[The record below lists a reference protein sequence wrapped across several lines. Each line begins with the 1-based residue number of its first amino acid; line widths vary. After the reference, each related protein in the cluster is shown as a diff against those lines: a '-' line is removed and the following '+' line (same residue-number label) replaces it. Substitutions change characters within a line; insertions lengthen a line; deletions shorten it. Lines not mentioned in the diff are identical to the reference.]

1 MPPGPTYEELQ
12 RRVEEL
18 EKQAVEGHQNKWEII
33 KRQRFLES
41 VLYSAPDAIITLD
54 SRHHILDWNP
64 GAEKLFG
71 YSREEVIGQDL
82 DALVARDQAFVEA
95 SGITR
100 QVLAGE
106 VLHPL
111 ETVRYRKDGTTVN
124 VIAAGA
130 PIHMSGE
137 LKGVVAVYTDI
148 TDRIKSEEALRESE
162 ERFRELA
169 ASITEVFWLYDLRG
183 QQIIYVSPAYE
194 EIWGR
199 PVELLYKNHEIW
211 NESIYPDDRYLVQ
224 KSFVRIVK
232 TGRRENREYRITRPD
247 GSVRWISDRAS
258 AITDSD
264 GHVCRI
270 AGIAEDVTEKK
281 RLEAQLRQAE
291 RMESIG
297 TLAGGIAHDFNN
309 LLMGIQGRASLMV
322 ADIRQGHPHFEHL
335 TEIEKYVRSAAELT
349 KQLLGFARGGKYE
362 VLPTDINEL
371 VAKSSQMFGRTQK
384 ETAIHSKYQDGL
396 WAVEV
401 DRSQIDQVLLNIYV
415 NAWQAMA
422 PGGDLYIQTENVILK
437 LDDVKPYGVAPGK
450 FVKISVTD
458 TGCGMDAATL
468 KRVFDPFF
476 TTKEKE
482 RGTGLGLASAYGIV
496 KNHDGII
503 RAESQPGQGATFSI
517 YLPASE
523 KAVSQEKPE
532 EVKIL
537 EGTETILLVDDEQLI
552 IDVAVQIL
560 KKVGYQVL
568 VARGGDEAIAVFR
581 QNKMTIALVILDLVM
596 PDMGGSEVY
605 DQLKAI
611 DPAVKVL
618 LSSGYSR
625 TGKAAEILNRGC
637 NGFIQKPFN
646 VKDLSCKIREILD

>member
-41 VLYSAPDAIITLD
+41 VLYSAPDAIVTLD

-82 DALVARDQAFVEA
+82 DALVARDKAFVEA
-95 SGITR
+95 SEITR

-401 DRSQIDQVLLNIYV
+401 DRSQIDQVLLNIFV

-581 QNKMTIALVILDLVM
+581 KNKMTIALVILDLVM

>member
-1 MPPGPTYEELQ
+1 MTPGPTYEELQ

-41 VLYSAPDAIITLD
+41 VLYSAPDAIVTLD
-54 SRHHILDWNP
+54 SRHNILDWNP

-71 YSREEVIGQDL
+71 YSRDEVIGRDL
-82 DALVARDQAFVEA
+82 DELVARDQAFVEA

-137 LKGVVAVYTDI
+137 LKGVVAIYTDI

-183 QQIIYVSPAYE
+183 QRIIYVSPAYE

-232 TGRRENREYRITRPD
+232 TGRRENREYRITRLD

-270 AGIAEDVTEKK
+270 AGIAEDVTGKK

-523 KAVSQEKPE
+523 RAVSQEKPE

-537 EGTETILLVDDEQLI
+537 EGTETILLVDDEPLI

-560 KKVGYQVL
+560 KKMGYQVL

>member
-12 RRVEEL
+12 RRVDEL
-18 EKQAVEGHQNKWEII
+18 EKQAVEGQQDKWEII

-41 VLYSAPDAIITLD
+41 VLYSAPDAIVTLD
-54 SRHHILDWNP
+54 ARHQILDWNP

-71 YSREEVIGQDL
+71 YSRDEVIGLDL
-82 DALVARDQAFVEA
+82 DVLVARDQAFVEA

-111 ETVRYRKDGTTVN
+111 ETVRYRKDGTAVN

-130 PIHMSGE
+130 PIHMGGE

-169 ASITEVFWLYDLRG
+169 ASITEVFWLFDLRG

-199 PVELLYKNHEIW
+199 SVELLYKNHEIW
-211 NESIYPDDRYLVQ
+211 NESIHPDDRYLVQ

-258 AITDSD
+258 AIRDSE

-322 ADIRQGHPHFEHL
+322 ADIRQDHPHFEHL

-362 VLPTDINEL
+362 VLPTDLNAL

-422 PGGDLYIQTENVILK
+422 PGGDLFIQTENVILK

-450 FVKISVTD
+450 FVKVSVTD
-458 TGCGMDAATL
+458 TGCGMDTATL

-503 RAESQPGQGATFSI
+503 RAESQPGRGATFSI

-523 KAVSQEKPE
+523 KAVSQEKPAE
-532 EVKIL
+532 TKIF

-560 KKVGYQVL
+560 KKMGYQVL
-568 VARGGDEAIAVFR
+568 VARGGARRSRFSGKIKGPLRWLFWIWSCRIWAAARF
-581 QNKMTIALVILDLVM
+581 MT
-596 PDMGGSEVY
+596 
-605 DQLKAI
+605 
-611 DPAVKVL
+611 
-618 LSSGYSR
+618 
-625 TGKAAEILNRGC
+625 N
-637 NGFIQKPFN
+637 
-646 VKDLSCKIREILD
+646 

>member
-12 RRVEEL
+12 RRVDEL
-18 EKQAVEGHQNKWEII
+18 EKQAVEGQQDKWEII

-41 VLYSAPDAIITLD
+41 VLYSAPDAIVTLD
-54 SRHHILDWNP
+54 ARHQILDWNP

-71 YSREEVIGQDL
+71 YSRDEVIGRDL
-82 DALVARDQAFVEA
+82 DVLVARDQAFVEA

-111 ETVRYRKDGTTVN
+111 ETVRYRKDGTAVN

-130 PIHMSGE
+130 PIHMGGE

-169 ASITEVFWLYDLRG
+169 ASITEVFWLFDLRG

-199 PVELLYKNHEIW
+199 SVELLYKNHEIW
-211 NESIYPDDRYLVQ
+211 NESIHPDDRYLVQ

-258 AITDSD
+258 AIRDSE

-322 ADIRQGHPHFEHL
+322 ADIRQDHPHFEHL

-362 VLPTDINEL
+362 VLPTDLNAL

-396 WAVEV
+396 WTVEV

-422 PGGDLYIQTENVILK
+422 PGGDLFIQTENVILK

-450 FVKISVTD
+450 FVKVSVTD

-503 RAESQPGQGATFSI
+503 RAESQPGRGATFSI

-523 KAVSQEKPE
+523 KAVSQEKPAE
-532 EVKIL
+532 TKIF

-560 KKVGYQVL
+560 KKMGYQVL
-568 VARGGDEAIAVFR
+568 VARGGGEAIAIFR
-581 QNKMTIALVILDLVM
+581 QNKRTIALVILDLVM

-605 DQLKAI
+605 DELKTI
-611 DPAVKVL
+611 HPAVKVL

-646 VKDLSCKIREILD
+646 IKDLSRKIREILD